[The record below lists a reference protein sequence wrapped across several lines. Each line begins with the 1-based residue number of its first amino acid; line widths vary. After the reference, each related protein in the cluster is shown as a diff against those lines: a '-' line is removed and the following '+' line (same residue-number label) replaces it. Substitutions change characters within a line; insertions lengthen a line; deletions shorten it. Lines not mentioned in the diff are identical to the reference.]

1 MKILIKQATIIDVNS
16 EHNGKTKDVLIDDNT
31 IVSIKDSI
39 QEDNTKVIEHPNLHL
54 SLGWVDLK
62 ANFCDPGMEHKETV
76 ETGLDAAAAGG
87 FTHVAVLPST
97 QPVVDGKSQIE
108 YLLRKGENHVTS
120 IHPIGALTMGMKGE
134 NLSEM
139 YDMNLCG
146 VKLFTDDLHYVSAG
160 IMYRALLYA
169 KNFNGTVIAFSHNPS
184 ITGNGMV
191 NEGMASTKTGLKAD
205 PSIAEIIEIE
215 RNIRLTEYT
224 GGNIHLTGVSTAEG
238 VKLIRQAKKNGLSI
252 TADVHVANLTYTE
265 EDVLGFD
272 TNFKVMPPLRF
283 ESDRKALWAGILD
296 GTVDCIVSDHR
307 PHDKEEKDLEFDLAD
322 FGTINLQTVFSSLR
336 STQEYN
342 LDKIISTLSIG
353 PRKVLDMPIQPIQEG
368 SPADITLF
376 SPDAVWNFT
385 KDNLFS
391 KTTNTPLLNEELTG
405 EVHGVINNGK
415 LALKEL
421 INGEA

>member
-16 EHNGKTKDVLIDDNT
+16 EFNGKTKDVLIEDNT

-39 QEDNTKVIEHPNLHL
+39 QDNDAKLIEYPNLHL
-54 SLGWVDLK
+54 SPGWVDLK
-62 ANFCDPGMEHKETV
+62 SNFCDPGMEHKETV

-120 IHPIGALTMGMKGE
+120 IHPIGALTVGMKGE

-139 YDMNLCG
+139 YDMNQCG

-160 IMYRALLYA
+160 IMYRALLYS
-169 KNFNGTVIAFSHNPS
+169 KNFNGTVLAFSHNPS

-191 NEGMASTKTGLKAD
+191 NEGMASTKTGLKAA

-224 GGNIHLTGVSTAEG
+224 GGNIHLTGISTAEG

-252 TADVHVANLTYTE
+252 SADVHVANLTYTE

-272 TNFKVMPPLRF
+272 SNFKVMPPLRF
-283 ESDRKALWAGILD
+283 ESDRKALWEGVLD
-296 GTVDCIVSDHR
+296 GTIDCIVSDHR

-336 STQEYN
+336 STKEYN
-342 LDKIISTLSIG
+342 LDKIISTLSNG
-353 PRKVLDMPIQPIQEG
+353 PRRVLDMAILPIQEG
-368 SPADITLF
+368 SLADITLF
-376 SPDAVWNFT
+376 SPDTAWNFT
-385 KDNLFS
+385 KDCLFS
-391 KTTNTPLLNEELTG
+391 KTTNSPLLNEKLTG
-405 EVHGVINNGK
+405 EVYGVINNGK